1 MKLQST
7 AYLLVTFQSI
17 IHYKVENLISRC
29 LYNTNCFCHRQLH
42 SFATKAVTKKIYKY
56 CPKSFHRNVFCN
68 CCCCEAWPLGK
79 EACNLHGRFKT
90 KQLKLPMQRGSSW
103 DDTRSSSDPPAWPYI
118 WTENLMSP
126 QKISILQTNQQR
138 TNKVLPKLSMQTL
151 CKQSSRCEKWV
162 GISDTLKQS
171 SW

>member
-79 EACNLHGRFKT
+79 EACNLHGRFKEDKT
-90 KQLKLPMQRGSSW
+90 AKTTNAKRKLLRWHKKLKWSSRLTLYLNRKSDVSSKNLNPANQSTEHKQ
-103 DDTRSSSDPPAWPYI
+103 
-118 WTENLMSP
+118 SP
-126 QKISILQTNQQR
+126 SQVEYANPLQTIIQ
-138 TNKVLPKLSMQTL
+138 VW
-151 CKQSSRCEKWV
+151 EV
-162 GISDTLKQS
+162 GGYFRYT
-171 SW
+171 